1 VDLEAGNTVERSAVK
16 FCFFCGGKV
25 GAVVDGWMRKTK
37 PPIVPGLVGS
47 DRRFVVAAYPSK
59 PHSLVIAA

>member
-37 PPIVPGLVGS
+37 PPIVPGLVGG
-47 DRRFVVAAYPSK
+47 DRRLVVVVVAS
-59 PHSLVIAA
+59 